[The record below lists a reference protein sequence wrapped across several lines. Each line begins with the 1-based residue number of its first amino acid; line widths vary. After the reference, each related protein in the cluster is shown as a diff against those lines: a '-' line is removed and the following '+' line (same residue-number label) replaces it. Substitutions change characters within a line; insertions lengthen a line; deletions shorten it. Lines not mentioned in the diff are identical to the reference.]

1 MGNFIVE
8 GGIPL
13 KGSIEP
19 AGNKNEAL
27 PVLAAALLASDHVYL
42 KNIPKIGDV
51 ECMVQI
57 MEACG
62 ATAQW
67 TSGHEIT
74 IHTNELRHADLP
86 DDVCAK
92 IRASVLFLAP
102 FLIRCGRVRLPFPG
116 GDRIGRRRIDTHLLG
131 FEALGAK
138 LKASETHV
146 EIWREGRLKGAD
158 ILLDEASVTA
168 TENIV
173 MAAAA
178 GRGHHRH
185 QQCRLRTARA
195 AVVPFPQHAG
205 GTRSGASAPMS
216 SPLKGWKNYRAARTP
231 SRRIIWKWAV
241 SSGFPW

>member
-57 MEACG
+57 MYLRSH
-62 ATAQW
+62 AQW

-92 IRASVLFLAP
+92 IR
-102 FLIRCGRVRLPFPG
+102 
-116 GDRIGRRRIDTHLLG
+116 IG
-131 FEALGAK
+131 
-138 LKASETHV
+138 
-146 EIWREGRLKGAD
+146 
-158 ILLDEASVTA
+158 
-168 TENIV
+168 
-173 MAAAA
+173 
-178 GRGHHRH
+178 
-185 QQCRLRTARA
+185 
-195 AVVPFPQHAG
+195 
-205 GTRSGASAPMS
+205 
-216 SPLKGWKNYRAARTP
+216 
-231 SRRIIWKWAV
+231 AV
-241 SSGFPW
+241 SGSF